1 MSNKDQ
7 IKALSEQVAALTALV
22 SGVVQTQQS
31 MAVGNGPDDRDDWI
45 EELDEAAT
53 FTTKRS
59 KVDIY
64 DEANEAAEIKSER
77 EQSKRI
83 ASEANDAAMILLP
96 LILQERDFQV
106 LRWMMEGTQA
116 NYGQAVQQIIRGH
129 LAKQRAAFREAQG
142 GGGASSTN
150 SAALAERLAPR

>member
-45 EELDEAAT
+45 DELNEDAT
-53 FTTKRS
+53 FTTQRGKI
-59 KVDIY
+59 DIY
-64 DEANEAAEIKSER
+64 DEAQEAAEIKSER
-77 EQSKRI
+77 EKSKRM
-83 ASEANDAAMILLP
+83 ASEANNAAMALLP
-96 LILQERDFQV
+96 LILQERDFLV
-106 LRWMMEGTQA
+106 LRWMMEGTRA
-116 NYGQAVQQIIRGH
+116 DYGQAVQQIIRGH
-129 LAKQRAAFREAQG
+129 LSKQRAAFREAQG

-150 SAALAERLAPR
+150 AAALAERIAPR